1 MELFNR
7 RYFCFI
13 CFAFIITAFSMTFFG
28 ATVKIAVSIISALL
42 FTVSLALFIKLKKRR
57 FEALFSM
64 LICLAVS
71 VSSFSSFFFISR
83 AENEAARLVGRN
95 TVLVKIIA
103 QTTDDE
109 YDVRLLRVGDTDVN
123 IKAELLLNFE
133 DKFEYGDQL
142 IMNARIDVANYSND
156 RSRLLSVI
164 MIDGS
169 EVYVNKA
176 EIKNYFSYDGVMS
189 LSKSLQKEF
198 SKHVDKVF
206 GDHSALA
213 KGLLVND
220 TSDIDAKTK
229 TDFKRSGTSH
239 ILAVSGM
246 HIALLMGAVELLL
259 RKVEVKKGIRIVI
272 ISVLSLFFLAL
283 TGFVAS
289 AVRSVLMLFAVYLC
303 YILYEENDSIT
314 SLFASVAVIILFS
327 PFSVYDLG
335 MWMSFLATLGILAV
349 YPYFDEKIPYP
360 RQKNLFVRYSLRFL
374 VWVAKALMLTII
386 ANLFLIPIMWYFFG
400 AVSISTLPC
409 NLILTPIVTVLMPLC
424 ALSTL
429 LGFFPYI
436 SIPFVF
442 VTNKLFDV
450 MMYIVRYFSEI
461 RFGTVSL
468 KYEFA
473 GILITLFALT
483 LIIMLVI
490 RLKHKL
496 VILLP
501 MVAFVLSFAICLSV
515 FDLNSTPNARFIKTD
530 NGEIALVDFASACSV
545 VDLGGADLTKS
556 TMTVKFMSKYATEI
570 DKYFITDP
578 NEKDTLVIERVCKN
592 TVIRNL
598 YIPKVVSN
606 NDLVLY
612 YKILKCAEKYNIT
625 VNLYDYDTSVEICNG
640 VMFSYNALD
649 GCSIYS
655 EAVRLKKTG
664 DKTFCEYQ
672 NKSYEVFY
680 DLGFSKVIPLN

>member
-57 FEALFSM
+57 FEALFSL

-142 IMNARIDVANYSND
+142 IMNARVDVANDSRD

-198 SKHVDKVF
+198 SKHVDEVF

-220 TSDIDAKTK
+220 TSDIDTKTK

-349 YPYFDEKIPYP
+349 YPYLDEKIPYP
-360 RQKNLFVRYSLRFL
+360 KQENLFVRYSLRFL
-374 VWVAKALMLTII
+374 VWVVKALMLTII

-400 AVSISTLPC
+400 TVSISTLPC

-442 VTNKLFDV
+442 VTNKLFDI

-515 FDLNSTPNARFIKTD
+515 FNLNSTPNARFIKTD

-640 VMFSYNALD
+640 VMFSYNVLD

-672 NKSYEVFY
+672 NESYEVFY